1 MSPRPGR
8 GPGGPGG
15 MPGGGKPKETS
26 ATIKRLLGY
35 LGRDKGFVIAALV
48 CVIVFSG
55 ATLAGSYLLSPI
67 VDDLTNCAN
76 QVMKAAAGERADLI
90 AAGTL
95 RLLRG
100 VTASCLV
107 YMVLA

>member
-35 LGRDKGFVIAALV
+35 LGRDKGFVIAAHL
-48 CVIVFSG
+48 
-55 ATLAGSYLLSPI
+55 
-67 VDDLTNCAN
+67 
-76 QVMKAAAGERADLI
+76 M
-90 AAGTL
+90 
-95 RLLRG
+95 
-100 VTASCLV
+100 
-107 YMVLA
+107 